1 MALRYSTDL
10 GVMDR
15 LKNDLAFQVR
25 RRIFDRFMRE
35 CAPTPDSR
43 VADFG
48 VSGNRDHP
56 AHYFFESLYPYRNR
70 LTAIGRA
77 AEEAGWFA
85 KAFPGVRFLETDL
98 RAIPLPTGYFDYGI
112 CNAVVEHAGPA
123 RQQAALVAEVCRVCR
138 CVLFTTPNKWF
149 PMELHT
155 WVPML
160 HWLPERQYRAVLR
173 RLGLDYFA
181 EVENLNLLDA
191 ASFLALFPATRRNE
205 LLPTGLPLL
214 PSNLLCLSR
223 TVEEGAAAG
232 RPPGPDMTG
241 GVR

>member
-1 MALRYSTDL
+1 
-10 GVMDR
+10 
-15 LKNDLAFQVR
+15 
-25 RRIFDRFMRE
+25 
-35 CAPTPDSR
+35 
-43 VADFG
+43 
-48 VSGNRDHP
+48 
-56 AHYFFESLYPYRNR
+56 
-70 LTAIGRA
+70 
-77 AEEAGWFA
+77 
-85 KAFPGVRFLETDL
+85 
-98 RAIPLPTGYFDYGI
+98 
-112 CNAVVEHAGPA
+112 
-123 RQQAALVAEVCRVCR
+123 
-138 CVLFTTPNKWF
+138 
-149 PMELHT
+149 
-155 WVPML
+155 ML

-191 ASFLALFPATRRNE
+191 ASFLALFPATRRNA